1 MAIEE
6 ARAALS
12 KVISDYTKANAE
24 YERELANVGG
34 DFAMMLG
41 AGVTGSDDDS
51 GLTVDGSAP
60 PGAPAGA
67 PRAFVPGRGSAPAGA
82 PAGAPKVV
90 TDHGFGPATA
100 KKGGQVGNGEGSKKP
115 TFGAPS
121 KRQEP
126 QFRRLRLP
134 PQRVLPKQLRQL
146 GVPPKLEPQLRPLSI
161 PPKQQFPRPSAKA
174 TKKAKLSAHASKTE
188 RESICI
194 AANKGTIGKHERW
207 AAFALTRF

>member
-24 YERELANVGG
+24 YERELANAGG

-161 PPKQQFPRPSAKA
+161 PPKQQFPRPSAKP
-174 TKKAKLSAHASKTE
+174 TKGQVVGARL
-188 RESICI
+188 
-194 AANKGTIGKHERW
+194 KHGARIDMHRGQQRDDWNNERW
-207 AAFALTRF
+207 VALAWTRF